1 MELEVCYRRQY
12 AQSGHNGCAE
22 TALWE
27 PQWMDVGGG
36 REAGETLL
44 GLRTSEA
51 ALPAVEAQV
60 PRAVAIKADDAR
72 HQYIRV

>member
-1 MELEVCYRRQY
+1 
-12 AQSGHNGCAE
+12 
-22 TALWE
+22 
-27 PQWMDVGGG
+27 MDVGGG